1 LTKALSFDTPPVHG
15 KTTHQRIDQ
24 RVGLLV
30 RGVGQVGI
38 AGGGQDT
45 VVAKDFLDFEQV
57 NACFD

>member
-1 LTKALSFDTPPVHG
+1 
-15 KTTHQRIDQ
+15 
-24 RVGLLV
+24 LLV

-38 AGGGQDT
+38 AGGSQDT